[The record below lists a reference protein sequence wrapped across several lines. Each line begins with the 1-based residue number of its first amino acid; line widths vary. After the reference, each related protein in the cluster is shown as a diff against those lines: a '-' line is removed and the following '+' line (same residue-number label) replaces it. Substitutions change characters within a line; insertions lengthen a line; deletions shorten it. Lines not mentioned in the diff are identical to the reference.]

1 MSEARRPVLIVED
14 DPALQV
20 QMKWAFDAYEV
31 AVASD
36 REEAIAQLRHIEPA
50 VVTLDLGLPPDSDG
64 VSEGFKTL
72 GQILELAPDTKVIV
86 LTGQNDV
93 ANARRAVSEGAYD
106 FFAKPFEPDVLSLI
120 IDRAFRIHEL
130 QVENRRLL
138 AAQAGAIGGII
149 TGAPEMLEI
158 CRMVEKVAS
167 TDATVLLL
175 GESARARNSW
185 RVRCTTLPH
194 AASNASSRSTA
205 PPSPTHCWKANSSA
219 TSEGRLPV
227 PPSRPSDASKRPTR
241 ARCSSMRSAICP
253 RHCRPNCC
261 VSCRSDR
268 SSDWAEEGRY
278 RLMCASFAPRIRTCR
293 RGSRREPF
301 ARTCFIVWPKS

>member
-31 AVASD
+31 AVASN
-36 REEAIAQLRHIEPA
+36 REEAIAQLRHVEPA

-106 FFAKPFEPDVLSLI
+106 FFAKPFQPDVLSLI
-120 IDRAFRIHEL
+120 IDRAFRIYDL

-138 AAQAGAIGGII
+138 AAQAGAIG
-149 TGAPEMLEI
+149 
-158 CRMVEKVAS
+158 
-167 TDATVLLL
+167 
-175 GESARARNSW
+175 
-185 RVRCTTLPH
+185 
-194 AASNASSRSTA
+194 
-205 PPSPTHCWKANSSA
+205 
-219 TSEGRLPV
+219 
-227 PPSRPSDASKRPTR
+227 
-241 ARCSSMRSAICP
+241 
-253 RHCRPNCC
+253 
-261 VSCRSDR
+261 
-268 SSDWAEEGRY
+268 
-278 RLMCASFAPRIRTCR
+278 
-293 RGSRREPF
+293 
-301 ARTCFIVWPKS
+301 